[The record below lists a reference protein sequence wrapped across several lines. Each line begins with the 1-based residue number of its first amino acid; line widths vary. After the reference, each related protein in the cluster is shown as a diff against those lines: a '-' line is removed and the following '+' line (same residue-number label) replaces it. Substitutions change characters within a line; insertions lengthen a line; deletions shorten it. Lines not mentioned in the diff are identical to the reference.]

1 MDKLT
6 EYPKLIKRIL
16 TEYIELCNNRS
27 SQQDIETFLIAD
39 EQNGH
44 YIWMNQGWPHGDR
57 ITDITVYV
65 RICDGKFWTEED
77 WAEDGIAT
85 DLVRAGVPKE
95 DIVLAFHEP
104 GMRQYTDFAA
114 AS

>member
-1 MDKLT
+1 MDKLI

-16 TEYIELCNNRS
+16 TEYIELCDRS

-44 YIWMNQGWPHGDR
+44 YIWMNLGWPHGDR
-57 ITDITVYV
+57 
-65 RICDGKFWTEED
+65 KFWIEEV
-77 WAEDGIAT
+77 WTEDGIAT

-104 GMRQYTDFAA
+104 GMRQYTDFAV

>member
-16 TEYIELCNNRS
+16 TEYIELCKQHPS
-27 SQQDIETFLIAD
+27 PGIETFLIAD
-39 EQNGH
+39 EAKAH
-44 YIWMNQGWPHGDR
+44 YIWMNLGWQNGDR
-57 ITDITVYV
+57 ITGMTVYV
-65 RICDGKFWTEED
+65 RLQNGKFWIEED
-77 WAEDGIAT
+77 WTEYGIAN

-104 GMRQYTDFAA
+104 KMRQYTDFAI

>member
-1 MDKLT
+1 MDKLI

-44 YIWMNQGWPHGDR
+44 YIWMNLGWQKGDR
-57 ITDITVYV
+57 ITGITVYV
-65 RICDGKFWTEED
+65 RIRDGKFWIEED
-77 WAEDGIAT
+77 WTEDGIAT

-104 GMRQYTDFAA
+104 GMRQYTDFAV

>member
-16 TEYIELCNNRS
+16 TEYVELCNRR
-27 SQQDIETFLIAD
+27 QDRQVETFLITD

-44 YIWMNQGWPHGDR
+44 YIWMNLGWQNGER
-57 ITDITVYV
+57 ITGMTVYV
-65 RICDGKFWTEED
+65 RIRDGKFWIEED
-77 WAEDGIAT
+77 WTEDGIAT
-85 DLVRAGVPKE
+85 ELVRAGIPKQ
-95 DIVLAFHEP
+95 DIVLAFHDP
-104 GMRQYTDFAA
+104 KMRQYTDFAV

>member
-6 EYPKLIKRIL
+6 DYPQLIKRIL
-16 TEYIELCNNRS
+16 SEYVELSNRHANS
-27 SQQDIETFLIAD
+27 DIETFLLVD
-39 EQNGH
+39 ESKAH
-44 YIWMNQGWPHGDR
+44 YIWMNLGWQNGDR
-57 ITDITVYV
+57 ISDMTVYV
-65 RICDGKFWTEED
+65 RIRDGKFWIEED
-77 WAEDGIAT
+77 WTEDGIAT

-104 GMRQYTDFAA
+104 EMRQYTDFAV

>member
-16 TEYIELCNNRS
+16 TEYVELSNRRP
-27 SQQDIETFLIAD
+27 QPDIETFLITD

-44 YIWMNQGWPHGDR
+44 YMWMNLGWQKGYR
-57 ITDITVYV
+57 ITGMTVYV
-65 RICDGKFWTEED
+65 RIRNGKFWIEED
-77 WAEDGIAT
+77 WTEDGIAT

-104 GMRQYTDFAA
+104 GMRQYTDFVV

>member
-16 TEYIELCNNRS
+16 TEYVELSNRHPNPNL
-27 SQQDIETFLIAD
+27 ETFSIVD
-39 EQNGH
+39 EAKSH
-44 YIWMNQGWPHGDR
+44 YIWMNLGWHNGER
-57 ITDITVYV
+57 VTGMTVYV
-65 RICDGKFWTEED
+65 RIRDGKFWIEED
-77 WAEDGIAT
+77 WTEDGIAT
-85 DLVRAGVPKE
+85 DLVRAGVPRE

-104 GMRQYTDFAA
+104 KMRQYTDFAV